1 MKTKKH
7 EINFTSG
14 NLPKKIIR
22 FSIPIILS
30 GLFQISYNVAD
41 MIVVGKFVGD
51 NSLAAIG
58 TTSSL
63 IILIINLFMGHSQG
77 TTIMVSKY
85 YGAKNYNKMLSVA
98 HTSILI
104 SFIGGIILSLFGY
117 FCSGYLIK
125 LMGLRDNVFDM
136 AHTYVRL
143 YFLGMPVMMLY
154 NFSSGIMR
162 AYGDTKRP
170 LYFLTISGILN
181 IIMNIIFVVPLG
193 MGIEGVAYATIISQ
207 TIAAILNL
215 ICLSQESS
223 VCRISL
229 KKLRIDKIE
238 FLNIIRHGLPAGIQN
253 TLFSFSNVLMQT
265 AINSFGTTVMAAHGA
280 ATYVGN
286 VLGTVS
292 SGFGAAS
299 TTCTSQ
305 NLGAKNKQNIFKGF
319 IICIIYIVLIE
330 LFLGILSVILAPQIM
345 SMFTNN
351 ADTIAAGMFRM
362 KTEMA
367 FYFISGFATVAVCG
381 LRGRGYSFTPML
393 ISIFGSCVLRIVWL
407 YTIFRLYPTILC
419 LYIAFPITWAITS
432 IAHIIMFIKYYKRL
446 DF

>member
-58 TTSSL
+58 STSSL
-63 IILIINLFMGHSQG
+63 ILLIINLFVGLSQG

-125 LMGLRDNVFDM
+125 LMGSPVNVFDM

-193 MGIEGVAYATIISQ
+193 MGIEGVA
-207 TIAAILNL
+207 
-215 ICLSQESS
+215 
-223 VCRISL
+223 
-229 KKLRIDKIE
+229 
-238 FLNIIRHGLPAGIQN
+238 
-253 TLFSFSNVLMQT
+253 
-265 AINSFGTTVMAAHGA
+265 
-280 ATYVGN
+280 
-286 VLGTVS
+286 
-292 SGFGAAS
+292 
-299 TTCTSQ
+299 
-305 NLGAKNKQNIFKGF
+305 
-319 IICIIYIVLIE
+319 
-330 LFLGILSVILAPQIM
+330 
-345 SMFTNN
+345 
-351 ADTIAAGMFRM
+351 
-362 KTEMA
+362 
-367 FYFISGFATVAVCG
+367 
-381 LRGRGYSFTPML
+381 
-393 ISIFGSCVLRIVWL
+393 
-407 YTIFRLYPTILC
+407 
-419 LYIAFPITWAITS
+419 
-432 IAHIIMFIKYYKRL
+432 
-446 DF
+446 